1 MKKLKI
7 SILSAIFIVCSN
19 VAQTAAAQNET
30 MVFTPQWTA
39 QAQFAGYYVAEAKER
54 VIEVAEKALANQQQE
69 PKQLISIMTDAVHQ
83 FVANAEQ
90 SDDLT
95 MMGIQYIK
103 K

>member
-1 MKKLKI
+1 MD
-7 SILSAIFIVCSN
+7 SAGAIR
-19 VAQTAAAQNET
+19 
-30 MVFTPQWTA
+30 
-39 QAQFAGYYVAEAKER
+39 G
-54 VIEVAEKALANQQQE
+54 LANQQQE

-83 FVANAEQ
+83 FVGAAEQ

>member
-1 MKKLKI
+1 MD
-7 SILSAIFIVCSN
+7 SAGAIR
-19 VAQTAAAQNET
+19 
-30 MVFTPQWTA
+30 
-39 QAQFAGYYVAEAKER
+39 G
-54 VIEVAEKALANQQQE
+54 LANQQQE

-83 FVANAEQ
+83 FVGNAEQ